1 MGLIK
6 ETANLELSKK
16 EQSEKATRGLVTAAF
31 IAGKE
36 TEQLVSFI
44 TNRNYGLE
52 FWGGVGVQCIDWNPQ
67 EPNVIAAV
75 TLKTNQLEVWKVD
88 TAEMLALMYIDK
100 KLATIQW
107 SPHDPNRIIG
117 RVLDKNGFMVID
129 Y

>member
-36 TEQLVSFI
+36 TEQLVTFI

-52 FWGGVGVQCIDWNPQ
+52 FWGGVGV
-67 EPNVIAAV
+67 
-75 TLKTNQLEVWKVD
+75 
-88 TAEMLALMYIDK
+88 
-100 KLATIQW
+100 
-107 SPHDPNRIIG
+107 
-117 RVLDKNGFMVID
+117 
-129 Y
+129 